1 MVRVKEIIILRTLF
15 KHPLIPPPDFVFF
28 LCTREY
34 HAMPPTCLLDTYL
47 LIFDHYRPDTFVF
60 LRVFDVA
67 STAYTSGFLLHL
79 LACRFLTAL
88 VQ

>member
-1 MVRVKEIIILRTLF
+1 
-15 KHPLIPPPDFVFF
+15 
-28 LCTREY
+28 
-34 HAMPPTCLLDTYL
+34 MPPTCLLDTYL

-79 LACRFLTAL
+79 LACRFFDGVGPVVSSEFFFFFCTHVLIMR
-88 VQ
+88 